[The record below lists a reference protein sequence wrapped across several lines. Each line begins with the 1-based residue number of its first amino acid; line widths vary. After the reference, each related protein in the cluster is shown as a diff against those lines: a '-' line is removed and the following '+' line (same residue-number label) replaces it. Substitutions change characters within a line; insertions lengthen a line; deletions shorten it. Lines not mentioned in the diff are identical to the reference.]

1 MKNIYSRKQTGHVHI
16 KIAILITA
24 ISISNIIAFVFHYQH
39 HRSYYFLRYLHYY
52 IHYLHCH
59 YLRFIFYNLAIFTI
73 ITIIT
78 WFLFSLFFFLK
89 KLLILLDSAAL
100 RLRDFTQ
107 YFELHNF
114 FSKLSI
120 WIKFVFY
127 ILFYQI
133 H

>member
-1 MKNIYSRKQTGHVHI
+1 MKNIYSRKQTGHIHI

-24 ISISNIIAFVFHYQH
+24 ISISNIIAFVFTINIIDHIT
-39 HRSYYFLRYLHYY
+39 FFA
-52 IHYLHCH
+52 ICITT
-59 YLRFIFYNLAIFTI
+59 FIIYTVI
-73 ITIIT
+73 IYDSSSTT
-78 WFLFSLFFFLK
+78 WLFSQSLLSSLGFFFPYFFFKK

-100 RLRDFTQ
+100 RLRDFIQ

-120 WIKFVFY
+120 WTKFVFY